1 MDAKQENQVNN
12 IIAPNAEEE
21 KWWEDVQTFD
31 FGVNLD
37 CDDEAANAGPKRF
50 AQVSDEVVNN
60 MAKKKNA
67 KRTDES
73 TKSAVKIL
81 QDYCHEAG
89 IHFPDN
95 TATAVDLDSILSKF
109 YIGAR
114 TRKGEMYKINSMKS
128 IRFALQRFF
137 LQSNLVDIINDPG
150 LNDSNKVFQ
159 NVLKDVKTAGKGD
172 TDHYPEVEPEDLKK
186 LHESFD
192 IDTPAGLQEMCWFN
206 IMYYLIRRGR
216 ENLREVTKSTI

>member
-12 IIAPNAEEE
+12 MIAPNAEEE

-89 IHFPDN
+89 IYFPDN
-95 TATAVDLDSILSKF
+95 TATAVDLDFILSKF
-109 YIGAR
+109 HIGAR

-128 IRFALQRFF
+128 IRFALQQFF

-172 TDHYPEVEPEDLKK
+172 TDHYLNGMLPLKRGKIECRTK
-186 LHESFD
+186 LTSVGKQKHCFQCCQSVISQSEERSVR
-192 IDTPAGLQEMCWFN
+192 
-206 IMYYLIRRGR
+206 IR
-216 ENLREVTKSTI
+216 K